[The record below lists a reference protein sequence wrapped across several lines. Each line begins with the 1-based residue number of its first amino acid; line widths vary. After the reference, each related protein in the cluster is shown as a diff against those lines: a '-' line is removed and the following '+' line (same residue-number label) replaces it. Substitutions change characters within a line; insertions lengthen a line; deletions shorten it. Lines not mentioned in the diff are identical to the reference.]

1 MTLARRGRARS
12 VSRHDSFPSME
23 RVREALSAA
32 LGDRY
37 RIERVLG
44 RGGMATVYVAEDF
57 RHRRQVAIKV
67 LRPDVA
73 AAIGAER
80 FLREIAIAARLT
92 HPHVLPLI
100 DSGQAD
106 GSLYYVMPYV
116 RGETLRERLVRE
128 QRFAL
133 KDALRIAREVG
144 AGLDYAH
151 REGFVHR
158 DVKPE
163 NVLLAD
169 GHAVIADFGIARA
182 ICQAGGEHVTEVG
195 LAIGTPEYMSPE
207 QAAGDR
213 ELDGRCDVYAFACV
227 IYEMLGGA
235 LRTAS
240 RTSACALK
248 GKPQDI
254 RAIGALLGVSAVL
267 EGTVR
272 KSGDRL
278 RITAQLSA
286 ADDGRNLWS
295 ERYDRTLDDVFAVQ
309 DEISRTIVS
318 TLRTTFLADIA
329 DPTPQRYT
337 HNLAAYSLYLK
348 GRYCWNKR
356 SQEGVLESI
365 AFFKQAI
372 DLDPGYALAYSG
384 LSDAYAL
391 QVDYRSVPVTEGYRL
406 AREYAL
412 KALELDDTL
421 PEAHTSLAWVLH
433 VYDWDWSGAMR
444 EYRRALELNPGF
456 ATAHHWY
463 SFVLMVT
470 GQKEQAVMEALTAL
484 ELDPSSLSVRRG
496 VGWLSY
502 YSRRYEHALYH
513 LRRAIAMNP
522 TSEDTYR
529 VLGLVLTQQ
538 GAYAEAERAFREAI
552 TLSSE
557 LSYATAGVAHVLAL
571 QGRRG
576 EAEALVAELEARA
589 RARYVTPVAFCI
601 AHPGHAAG
609 DAERAPVPVDG
620 RERRPR
626 HVESTGRAGPSDSRR
641 RDRLDPPGADYP
653 HQGRVAGVRAVR
665 PIRAGPALRGL
676 VARAT
681 AGPIWRAARRRG
693 RDVTGLARD
702 TGAAGAAWPASRAGP
717 SNPFAAARFVGGP
730 RPGPHRS
737 DLARDGEAVHGR
749 RGTVEG
755 VPPGAHSLGG

>member
-1 MTLARRGRARS
+1 MKS
-12 VSRHDSFPSME
+12 VRDAF
-23 RVREALSAA
+23 SAA
-32 LGDRY
+32 LADRY
-37 RIERVLG
+37 TIDRVLG
-44 RGGMATVYVAEDF
+44 RGGMATVYVAEDR
-57 RHRRQVAIKV
+57 RHNRQVAIKV

-80 FLREIAIAARLT
+80 FLREITIAARLT

-100 DSGQAD
+100 DSGQAG

-116 RGETLRERLVRE
+116 RGETLRQRLVRE
-128 QRFAL
+128 PRL
-133 KDALRIAREVG
+133 PVKDALAIARELG

-169 GHAVIADFGIARA
+169 GHAVLADFGIARA

-213 ELDGRCDVYAFACV
+213 ELDGRCDVYALACV
-227 IYEMLGGA
+227 VYEMLAGQPPFSGESARAIVAKHLSEPPRPLRARRPDAPAAVEQALARALAKAPEDRFASVADFTAALEETGA
-235 LRTAS
+235 VPSLVGRTRSIAVLPFVNASADPENEYLSDGISDELINALTKVDGLRIAS
-240 RTSACALK
+240 RTSAFALK

-267 EGTVR
+267 AGTVR
-272 KSGDRL
+272 KSGTRL
-278 RITAQLSA
+278 RITAQLAA
-286 ADDGRNLWS
+286 ADDGRTLWS
-295 ERYDRTLDDVFAVQ
+295 ERYDRALDDVFTIQ
-309 DEISRTIVS
+309 DEIARTIVS

-337 HNLAAYSLYLK
+337 HNLEAYSLYLK

-365 AFFKQAI
+365 SFFKQAI
-372 DLDPGYALAYSG
+372 DHDPDYALAYSG

-412 KALELDDTL
+412 KALALDDSL

-433 VYDWDWSGAMR
+433 VYDWDWPAAMR
-444 EYRRALELNPGF
+444 EYARALELNPSF

-463 SFVLMVT
+463 SFLLLVN
-470 GQKEQAVMEALTAL
+470 GQAEQAMTEALTAL

-502 YSRRYEHALYH
+502 YTRRYEQALYH
-513 LRRAIAMNP
+513 LRRAVAMNP

-529 VLGLVLTQQ
+529 VMGLVLTQQ

-552 TLSSE
+552 TLSPD
-557 LSYATAGVAHVLAL
+557 LSYATAGVAYVLAL
-571 QGRRG
+571 SGRRR
-576 EAEALVAELEARA
+576 EAEAIVAELEARA
-589 RARYVTPVAFCI
+589 RDRYVTPVALCI
-601 AHPGHAAG
+601 AHLGLKNVDQVFHWL
-609 DAERAPVPVDG
+609 DRAYQD
-620 RERRPR
+620 
-626 HVESTGRAGPSDSRR
+626 
-641 RDRLDPPGADYP
+641 
-653 HQGRVAGVRAVR
+653 
-665 PIRAGPALRGL
+665 
-676 VARAT
+676 
-681 AGPIWRAARRRG
+681 RRG
-693 RDVTGLARD
+693 WLTYMKVDPIFDVVRDE
-702 TGAAGAAWPASRAGP
+702 
-717 SNPFAAARFVGGP
+717 P
-730 RPGPHRS
+730 RYTAFLKRMN
-737 DLARDGEAVHGR
+737 L
-749 RGTVEG
+749 
-755 VPPGAHSLGG
+755 